1 MLTEQILRDAIA
13 WGRAYGDVIPASQWD
28 EMRDAK
34 VKQLVAQGATLTD
47 EQILE
52 IYRAVPGL
60 KVIGNAN
67 TVDDMHDRIL
77 LAFARALLAAAKP
90 VSVPANPSIRTVI
103 NVGTGYVLDGVGA
116 LSAFNIK
123 REWSETDDSYRK
135 RLLAKLD
142 QLEFRL

>member
-1 MLTEQILRDAIA
+1 MQCTICGLKVDPKCACSF
-13 WGRAYGDVIPASQWD
+13 GRAA
-28 EMRDAK
+28 
-34 VKQLVAQGATLTD
+34 AQGATLTD
-47 EQILE
+47 ERILE

-90 VSVPANPSIRTVI
+90 VSAPSIRTVI

-116 LSAFNIK
+116 LSAFNVK
-123 REWSETDDSYRK
+123 REASETDDSYRK

-142 QLEFRL
+142 ELELPI